1 MKTTLPVVTLDGPA
15 GVGKTTLAQQL
26 AESLHVAYLD
36 TGAMFRCL
44 ALKLGP
50 GAETLPEEELR
61 EKCRQWTFSLS
72 GKGRASTVCC
82 NGVPIRGEVRTEQVG
97 MLAARIAT
105 VPVVREVLREA
116 QRAMGEATPLVVEG
130 RDMGTVVF
138 PDARF
143 KFFLDASPEVR
154 ALRRLRDLAARGVE
168 ADLVTLTEQIR
179 QRDSLDR
186 NRAVAPLRPAADAV
200 IVDTSELDIAG
211 VLGVLVHRISVH
223 EGSVTL
229 LPEPGT
235 ANIIWQDD
243 GPEGIS
249 LPARLHFWCDRRE
262 RGRRKRTSSR
272 MGTLRPGHKRGA
284 RGRGPGEAGQTPI
297 FLIAVGASGEAV
309 CRESPPARLRGLRK
323 TCVVAGRKQKR
334 RPLCRSRKSPK
345 KISLWR
351 MPSRRGG
358 GAAGGRAG

>member
-154 ALRRLRDLAARGVE
+154 ALAARGVE

-229 LPEPGT
+229 LP
-235 ANIIWQDD
+235 
-243 GPEGIS
+243 
-249 LPARLHFWCDRRE
+249 
-262 RGRRKRTSSR
+262 
-272 MGTLRPGHKRGA
+272 
-284 RGRGPGEAGQTPI
+284 
-297 FLIAVGASGEAV
+297 
-309 CRESPPARLRGLRK
+309 
-323 TCVVAGRKQKR
+323 
-334 RPLCRSRKSPK
+334 
-345 KISLWR
+345 
-351 MPSRRGG
+351 
-358 GAAGGRAG
+358 

>member
-1 MKTTLPVVTLDGPA
+1 MRTTLPVVTLDGPA

-44 ALKLGP
+44 ALRLGP
-50 GAETLPEEELR
+50 GAEALPEEELR

-82 NGVPIRGEVRTEQVG
+82 NGVPVRGEIRTEQVG

-116 QRAMGEATPLVVEG
+116 QRAMGEATPRVVEG

-229 LPEPGT
+229 LP
-235 ANIIWQDD
+235 
-243 GPEGIS
+243 
-249 LPARLHFWCDRRE
+249 
-262 RGRRKRTSSR
+262 
-272 MGTLRPGHKRGA
+272 
-284 RGRGPGEAGQTPI
+284 
-297 FLIAVGASGEAV
+297 
-309 CRESPPARLRGLRK
+309 
-323 TCVVAGRKQKR
+323 
-334 RPLCRSRKSPK
+334 
-345 KISLWR
+345 
-351 MPSRRGG
+351 
-358 GAAGGRAG
+358 

>member
-1 MKTTLPVVTLDGPA
+1 MRYHHTPSGLISLGDYVAFNSYLTMIVAPVTSIGRIVNMLQRGLASLKRLNALMVQPELPQFDRVD
-15 GVGKTTLAQQL
+15 
-26 AESLHVAYLD
+26 D
-36 TGAMFRCL
+36 
-44 ALKLGP
+44 
-50 GAETLPEEELR
+50 
-61 EKCRQWTFSLS
+61 
-72 GKGRASTVCC
+72 
-82 NGVPIRGEVRTEQVG
+82 GVPIRGEVRTEQVG

-229 LPEPGT
+229 LP
-235 ANIIWQDD
+235 
-243 GPEGIS
+243 
-249 LPARLHFWCDRRE
+249 
-262 RGRRKRTSSR
+262 
-272 MGTLRPGHKRGA
+272 
-284 RGRGPGEAGQTPI
+284 
-297 FLIAVGASGEAV
+297 
-309 CRESPPARLRGLRK
+309 
-323 TCVVAGRKQKR
+323 
-334 RPLCRSRKSPK
+334 
-345 KISLWR
+345 
-351 MPSRRGG
+351 
-358 GAAGGRAG
+358 